1 MDCSD
6 AATMLDELALDVLP
20 GDQRA
25 TLLHHLEECP
35 GCRRLL
41 DELSESADALL
52 LAAPAATPPAGFDD
66 RVLER
71 VEALRTGAA
80 AAPARATGAAPAR
93 AAVRRRP
100 PRIQLFAAAAAA
112 ALLLAIGGLAGAR
125 LGSSDGGSTEATRE
139 FRTVRLISAD
149 GADIGD
155 VSTYLGPPA
164 WFFMRVEGTL
174 ANGTYQCVVDT
185 DDGRTVAIG
194 SLWAHDG
201 RGAWGEHV
209 SVDPRHVTAARLLD
223 SHGATAATAR
233 VT

>member
-6 AATMLDELALDVLP
+6 AASMLDELALDVLP
-20 GDQRA
+20 GDSRA
-25 TLLHHLEECP
+25 ALLHHLEECQ

-52 LAAPAATPPAGFDD
+52 LAAPAAPPPAGFDD

-80 AAPARATGAAPAR
+80 SAPTRAPGAAAR
-93 AAVRRRP
+93 AAARRRP
-100 PRIQLFAAAAAA
+100 LRIQLFAAAAAA

-139 FRTVRLISAD
+139 FRTVRLPTEAEWEKACR
-149 GADIGD
+149 G
-155 VSTYLGPPA
+155 V
-164 WFFMRVEGTL
+164 
-174 ANGTYQCVVDT
+174 
-185 DDGRTVAIG
+185 DGRCHPWGEPFQEGASGQRDVGPRRTVPIG

-233 VT
+233 VA